1 MGKSQFVMEKN
12 KFFMDKKQKKSGHPP
27 FCALKSPKVLLVD
40 DHSDLE
46 DLVAMGGRCQQAL
59 CEFANWKISILNTQM
74 LHVWNIYLQNW
85 VIFGVHVVEYSS
97 TMEHLG

>member
-1 MGKSQFVMEKN
+1 
-12 KFFMDKKQKKSGHPP
+12 MDKKQKKSGHPP

-59 CEFANWKISILNTQM
+59 CEFAN
-74 LHVWNIYLQNW
+74 
-85 VIFGVHVVEYSS
+85 
-97 TMEHLG
+97 